1 MRRPAIHVVLIR
13 RGSFI
18 HSGHQLRRRHAVL
31 ALRSFDDKKK
41 RQFWVRSKIGPKGAS
56 QSEIGPEW
64 SSQSEIGPDG
74 SEIRPLCQKGPANQ
88 KLGQKGPANQKLGQK
103 GPANQKLDQTGQKF
117 GHCVRKGQPIRN
129 RARRVQPIRNW
140 VKNVQRPFST
150 RKQSNWTTCCQPIRF
165 WAKKYVMTLS
175 SNWPKMTR
183 VYIGANQIGP
193 VSRTNQDARF
203 LKLIRLCN

>member
-1 MRRPAIHVVLIR
+1 MWYLFV
-13 RGSFI
+13 G
-18 HSGHQLRRRHAVL
+18 AVL
-31 ALRSFDDKKK
+31 YTVVINCVVAMLFRPFGALMIKKNVN
-41 RQFWVRSKIGPKGAS
+41 FGPGA
-56 QSEIGPEW
+56 
-64 SSQSEIGPDG
+64 
-74 SEIRPLCQKGPANQ
+74 R
-88 KLGQKGPANQKLGQK
+88 LGQKGPANQKQGQK
-103 GPANQKLDQTGQKF
+103 GPANQKQGQTGQKF

-203 LKLIRLCN
+203 LKLIPLCN